1 MGLKAWGL
9 VLLKRILIVAVL
21 LLGLVVFLLVRD
33 WDSPELG
40 QALLDVAG
48 DATGIEITAK
58 GFRLNLL
65 RGLVLEDVEAR
76 ADSPGRKF
84 NFSLDRLVFEHRLAP
99 LLSGTIAIER
109 IVLDG
114 ARFELVESEAPPT
127 TEAEPEAREEELSAG
142 EDESAPSEGVGPSL
156 EIREIALIDATV
168 VIRSEGIEGSG
179 STTRMEGLN
188 LRLENLVYDPKA
200 ESPIHAFS
208 GEGVLEIVEIA
219 FDSTQITDVRGEL
232 RVTEGRAEIKPLG
245 FSTQPGRFTADMGVD
260 LNPVPFEY
268 ALSLQADL
276 LDLNRMVNAEQGF
289 GPGALSLDAEGSG
302 PDPKNLE
309 GQGIFK
315 LGEGEFPATPMLVQ
329 IDEKLGRSV
338 LVGTP
343 YEATEVRLRIADN
356 VLTLEPFEFEADRAK
371 LGLEGWVHLD
381 GPLEL
386 DFAVGTTREGIHIA
400 GVGSTILDVLADEGG
415 WVMIPVTVTGT
426 RENPKVRPDTSA
438 LLALAGQGT
447 KRLVEEKAVEGL
459 KGLLR
464 KKRNP

>member
-1 MGLKAWGL
+1 MLKKIL
-9 VLLKRILIVAVL
+9 VVAALIV
-21 LLGLVVFLLVRD
+21 GLIVFLLARD

-48 DATGIEITAK
+48 EATGIEMTAK

-76 ADSPGRKF
+76 LDSPGRKF
-84 NFSLDRLVFEHRLAP
+84 SFSLNRLLFEHRLAP

-114 ARFELVESEAPPT
+114 AQFELIESEAPSA
-127 TEAEPEAREEELSAG
+127 TEGEPEAQEEELPADK
-142 EDESAPSEGVGPSL
+142 DESAPSEGVGPSL
-156 EIREIALIDATV
+156 EIREIALNDATV
-168 VIRSEGIEGSG
+168 VIRSEGAEGSG

-188 LRLENLVYDPKA
+188 LRLDNLAYDPRA
-200 ESPIHAFS
+200 ESSIHAFG
-208 GEGVLEIVEIA
+208 GEGVLEVAEVSI
-219 FDSTQITDVRGEL
+219 DSTQITDVRGEL
-232 RVTEGRAEIKPLG
+232 LLADGRAEINPLG
-245 FSTQPGRFTADMGVD
+245 FSTQPGRFTAEMGVD

-268 ALSLQADL
+268 TLSLRADP
-276 LDLNRMVNAEQGF
+276 LDLNTMVNAEPGF

-309 GQGIFK
+309 GLGIFK

-329 IDEKLGRSV
+329 VDEKLGRSV

-343 YEATEVRLRIADN
+343 YEATEVRVRVADN

-386 DFAVGTTREGIHIA
+386 DFAVGTTREGIDIS
-400 GVGSTILDVLADEGG
+400 GVGSTVLDVLADDDG
-415 WVMIPVTVTGT
+415 WIMIPITVTGT
-426 RENPKVRPDTSA
+426 QEDPKVRPDTSA
-438 LLALAGQGT
+438 LLAQAGQGT

-464 KKRNP
+464 KKKNP